1 MKLRYCSLTGADD
14 AVDIRD
20 LSALAADFPFVEMA
34 ILLMPEK
41 MGQPRFPASRWIRD
55 FAAQY
60 EGLHRA
66 MHLCGDGLFG
76 FLQGD
81 GEILDLMRGFQRIQL
96 NLTFAD
102 AGTKVDPQQ
111 LADAARRHGMFEFII
126 QYGPQHRHV
135 LPYFGDVPNHAL
147 LFDDSAGR
155 GIAPDHWPAP
165 EAGHFCGYAGGLN
178 PDNLNRHLDLIA
190 QAAGGDITWIDMETG
205 IRTDDRFDLAK
216 CRRVLEIAG
225 EYAE

>member
-14 AVDIRD
+14 AVKTAD

-34 ILLMPEK
+34 ILLMPER
-41 MGQPRFPASRWIRD
+41 MGQPRFPTARWISD
-55 FAAQY
+55 FATQY
-60 EGLHRA
+60 KGAHRA

-76 FLQGD
+76 FLAGD
-81 GEILDLMRGFQRIQL
+81 AGILDLMRGFRRIQL

-102 AGTKVDPQQ
+102 AGIKIDPQQ
-111 LADAARRHGMFEFII
+111 LADQARRHGAFEFIV
-126 QYGPQHRHV
+126 QYGPQHSHV
-135 LPYFGDVPNHAL
+135 LPYFDNVPNHAL

-165 EAGHFCGYAGGLN
+165 VPGHFCGYAGGLN
-178 PDNLNRHLDLIA
+178 PENLDRHLDLIA
-190 QAAGGDITWIDMETG
+190 QAAGDDITWIDMETG
-205 IRTDDRFDLAK
+205 IRTDDKFDLAK
-216 CRRVLEIAG
+216 CRRVLEISS